1 MRSPRSRC
9 RRRQGARASASL
21 LASLSPLLLLVAALV
36 AAAVTPVH
44 AAVSNV
50 VTQWTEA
57 TKPTIRMMSLP
68 NFLVTR

>member
-1 MRSPRSRC
+1 
-9 RRRQGARASASL
+9 